1 MIEVSKFLVSEELE
15 DESLRHRKTDGLAPV
30 VVLNLTG
37 RCNLDCKHCYS
48 GGNMG
53 RDPEELSTDEW
64 KNLISELGE
73 YGSPFL
79 IFSGGEPFLRED
91 IYELG
96 RHALGSGVPA
106 IVSTNG
112 TRIDRETAE
121 RAADAGFPFVGVS
134 LDGLPEANDDFRGE
148 ERAFERALQGMRN
161 LRDAGIK
168 TGLRFTL
175 TRYNHGD
182 LPELMD
188 LLVDEGF
195 HRCAIYHLDYGGR
208 GSDLARHDLSKEER
222 REAVDTIF
230 EKTRGINERGQD
242 LEVLTVGNYADAA
255 YIYMKLKEEDPE
267 KAEEAYRHFLRNGGD
282 GTGEKLACV
291 DEHGN
296 VYPNQ
301 FLRETVGNVR
311 ERSFQEIWEDEGG
324 LLGQLRSREENLRG
338 RCSRCRFLDICR
350 GSSRVRA
357 LASTGDLWGDDPS
370 CYLTDE
376 EIRRTET

>member
-1 MIEVSKFLVSEELE
+1 MIEVSKLLVSEELE

-53 RDPEELSTDEW
+53 RDPNELSTDEA
-64 KNLISELGE
+64 KNLISQLGD

-96 RHALGSGVPA
+96 RHALASGVPA
-106 IVSTNG
+106 IISTNG
-112 TRIDRETAE
+112 TRIDEETAQKASE
-121 RAADAGFPFVGVS
+121 AGFPFVGVS
-134 LDGLPEANDDFRGE
+134 LDGLPEANDEFRGE
-148 ERAFERALQGMRN
+148 EGAFEKALQGMRN
-161 LRDAGIK
+161 LRDAGVK

-175 TRYNHGD
+175 TRYNYKD
-182 LPELMD
+182 LPELME

-208 GSDLARHDLSKEER
+208 GADLAKHDLSKEER
-222 REAVDTIF
+222 REAVDEIF
-230 EKTRGINERGQD
+230 EKTREINRRGQD

-255 YIYMKLKEEDPE
+255 YIYMKLEEEDPE
-267 KAEEAYRHFLRNGGD
+267 KAEKAYQHFLRNGGD

-291 DEHGN
+291 DEYGN

-301 FLRETVGNVR
+301 FLRESVGNVR
-311 ERSFQEIWEDEGG
+311 EKPFPEIWEGDHPLLQG
-324 LLGQLRSREENLRG
+324 LRNRQEKLNG
-338 RCSRCRFLDICR
+338 RCAECKFLDICR

-357 LASTGDLWGDDPS
+357 LAAHDDLWADDPS

-376 EIRRTET
+376 EISTK